1 MHFVGLYCMND
12 IVRSVSCKAV
22 NELIRRNLKGAFQI
36 DLPCVQMFGARD
48 SPPSKEVGHY
58 LC

>member
-1 MHFVGLYCMND
+1 MND